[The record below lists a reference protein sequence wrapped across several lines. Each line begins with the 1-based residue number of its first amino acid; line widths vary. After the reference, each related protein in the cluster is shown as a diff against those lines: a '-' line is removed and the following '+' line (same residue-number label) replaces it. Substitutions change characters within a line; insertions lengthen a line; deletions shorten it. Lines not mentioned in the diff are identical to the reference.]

1 MPDYS
6 SDYIPVPSIQKHY
19 APLSDNGISIA
30 KPDMNTFNSVIAR
43 VTQEAPDFVKNGE
56 LLIPYKTRLDETLR
70 YTDPDIGFN
79 PFDGRLEYK
88 YADAH
93 PVATFRNNIVSGGAR
108 FLGAALEAIGTIPI
122 AINAASNKD
131 FSKLYNN
138 DFTNSIHDFLDTLN
152 TELPTYRSEYEDEH
166 PILKY
171 LNPLKLGSFAGAW
184 GGAVNNF
191 GYTAGA
197 IAGALVE
204 DAVITT
210 LTGGAGLFP
219 ALAANATQ
227 IVRGLSRASK
237 VVVESGAEVR
247 HAMQLVKAA
256 DNSLEAV
263 EGTLRGGVSAGRELA
278 LTGQAG
284 KFATGTGMKGQSIN
298 NFAENIAAT
307 GVKKREQ
314 IIKNAYTYFKHF
326 RDPAKYHLA
335 LLTSAAAEGAF
346 EAADVRHNAEK
357 ELRQQFFDTYGHD
370 ASPEQLESFKR
381 QAVEAAN
388 LTMGANIA
396 LLYLTNRL
404 NWGSLFKPTKS
415 ALKEGIIGWGRN
427 ISRSKVTGVF
437 DDKVGD
443 FVYDVSK
450 NVPSSRIGKVLLN
463 GEKLLKIGAE
473 KGLVESFEEGAQFT
487 FSQGSVDYVLN
498 KYNANNRQQV
508 GDYMSSFL
516 KGIDDTF
523 NTNEGLDN
531 LMGGFIGGIFGGAV
545 MNRVMRGGSV
555 KDQLNTQAK
564 LMNRWNLKG
573 SMEDKM
579 QEVANTVKLA
589 QDHKQAV
596 EAKDTFA
603 AKNFKFK
610 MLFNWVASGVRANA
624 YESRM
629 SELDD
634 VRGFT
639 DDKFEKY
646 WDVEYTPENV
656 EYINNYLDG
665 VKSKAAE
672 IKKDVERVDYLTKN
686 PYNRT
691 KSPLDYNA
699 YESYKDL
706 LALNLSQSREYRRR
720 MESVQNS
727 LRNLAPG
734 LDIQKA
740 VYLTSLQGIRQTM
753 DDIQSNIDQL
763 GLQIKE
769 AQGNEE
775 LVNSL
780 YRKHQSLTDILRRLQ
795 PLVLNTKVSEEG
807 ETIESAF
814 NGKEYVEALQDLFDL
829 YNGID
834 LQNNKYIERK
844 QKLLGEPNTI
854 YIDGQKEATDS
865 DKLADALEQLQDLR
879 KLAEANFG
887 VERYYHYLRTGKG
900 ADEFLKNIKNY
911 ATSQMEKIIDQ
922 TTGSIKPPEQVEEEV
937 EEQIRFEQGFS
948 QEAEDEIKDDEN
960 GSKEEKRENIRKA
973 AKKVVKNQKLTSEE
987 EDLAENHPTAFAHE
1001 VKIQQ
1006 KVKKV
1011 IDELLNG
1018 VISEVLD
1025 SATSSNVS
1033 SNNVLTVHDVFGM
1046 FSQDKNDMTNRTNL
1060 YNAIFNSTD
1069 GVFNK
1074 IKAVF
1079 GLVEPENVVYT
1090 KIGKTELYRK
1100 SFEENLTITHNN
1112 IPIGILRPPT
1122 SVYLDAAGERSIFD
1136 LKEDEYEKI
1145 TGNPKNTYSEF
1156 MNSLRAYRDSYNKL
1170 KAEIEE
1176 KQEAGGEV
1184 TYQDIAKYF
1193 SLSINTGSR
1202 KSNTNPANDVIL
1214 RNLEYKP
1221 SGTALISVTLDTIE
1235 VKNGVSQKVSVPTIV
1250 NRSQLSAEQI
1260 AELEKFLETNKDLIA
1275 KNINRYAIVVPV
1287 LGKYVN
1293 KGIIFARNAN
1303 TDNEEK
1309 TRFYNTIKEV
1319 ASGVYNEDENKINE
1333 LINNIASEFFLANT
1347 DRTTKQVFVNLLFDL
1362 DGNTVIH
1369 VFNNEKGVNKYIN
1382 IPKEVVQKTQNYA
1395 ELINAFNNEISKQE
1409 SNDRTFASLKLTIT
1423 QDSLK
1428 RQLPKDENITDLK
1441 QVEDKLQLA
1450 ISNPQVFENFNI
1462 NFTPIIGGANSGSV
1476 GTTPSPTE
1484 PTLPTNLSK
1493 SNPTYNY
1500 GSHHFD
1506 LEFETDID
1514 KAAFISAQKTKSK
1527 RDADFVKFVMQ
1538 HTNLTE
1544 EQVRELGGFIKE
1556 DIKHNA
1562 KLLIEVNN
1570 GESII
1575 SVDKTYDE
1583 FIKNQTSDEVEPE
1596 VVYVEN
1602 KEELTFLLGKYF
1614 GLTQE
1619 QAEASADIFERVAQA
1634 WATRTGRPIQE
1645 FFQTLGFGEKE
1656 LFNAT
1661 YNPDNENIL
1670 YAGNY
1675 TTDKVAREVF
1685 PNIEDYKLIGKGS
1698 DRDVYDIGDNR
1709 VVKVAKTARGL
1720 TQNNAEN
1727 DVVLQENNIIPK
1739 VFEQGLNYIVAEKVE
1754 QADKYEYT
1762 INNIQGKWFVV
1773 GTNAFEQLENPD
1785 NEKFIPARSKQ
1796 DATDIKKRLDDNN
1809 IVAKFIREFEN
1820 VDTTDEKKA
1829 ILNKYGISD
1838 VVLNYPMLIGD
1849 FGNIENWGI
1858 RDGKPI
1864 HLDGG
1869 TFYGETLI
1877 SDYKGKKDLD
1887 DKDFKDIYFRSEKIK
1902 SQLGVDTDLNYQGA
1916 IENVEK
1922 IVKGFELQPVYANKL
1937 FLGFRTK
1944 NNIANRTIVKAIY
1957 KWSKENDLNVIPR
1970 YNLTYGTIELVP
1982 VKSTGVLFQLN
1993 TWHGSPYNISRF
2005 STSRVYTGEGQ
2016 TVFGWGLYFTDLKGV
2031 AEHYAN
2037 NLNWK
2042 NKLYKFN
2049 SLTIEELSKKSS
2061 GFHPMVAHFLT
2072 KVIANNPIN
2081 NAALYSEY
2089 LKLKESKKI
2098 NVSEKV
2104 DNQIKFL
2111 IENAK
2116 IDNNKKRNLYRVT
2129 LHKGKSPEQYT
2140 WLEWDKPIN
2149 DENLNQIAKEIYK
2162 IKGESILLNS
2172 DSGNFET
2179 IFAKNDRGI
2188 TTAYILNKKTG
2199 EKVLANKSDNRY
2211 NEIQVESIKNSLKSG
2226 LFNNGKNNGETLYK
2240 QLKII
2245 LGSDKNA
2252 SLFLLENG
2260 IDGIKYP
2267 AESISRGATSDNARG
2282 FNYVVFDENAIEIEE
2297 HIVFQNAKAAYDK
2310 LKQIIYALTNPN
2322 VSSPIHELAHF
2333 WHGVTEG
2340 KDKNTLLTDEEIKQ
2354 VLEWTKTPEW
2364 TTETSEA
2371 FAKGFETYLAEG
2383 KAPSPELENVFQK
2396 FAKWLAEIYKDI
2408 KQALGIELNDN
2419 MRQIY
2424 ARMLNSQFISDSVSA
2439 TIDEANNIQKTVVSS
2454 KVEKRMLSS
2463 VIEGLS
2469 NGFLKIKTNILN
2481 TASDLLDKISEI
2493 TSSDEENNIRYS
2505 ALNKNINN
2513 LIEQIEQTEDG
2524 NLKKEL
2530 LEQVNNELAKANH
2543 LTVYSKTI
2551 PAGIK
2556 FTNKGYLI
2564 LKNVVNLP
2572 ENVEFRSGRS
2582 KTIGLELPMLKT
2594 FPASTV
2600 FKNHSSIEAPNLIE
2614 IPSNTV
2620 FNNKG
2625 ILGVYN
2631 IGDEERVLKIGD
2643 NVRFENKGF
2652 VAHRITIETG
2662 ENIYFEDGRYNR
2674 NFMRKGITFGK
2685 NASISLFVK
2694 DIPENYIFD
2703 NKAVN
2708 IIPTIN
2714 DDGTID
2720 NTKVKLPKGV
2730 KFTKNVKFV
2739 VFNNLIL
2746 EGDFKIDSIFIKKS
2760 DITNAKFAAKEKLS
2774 VSGTNISN
2782 LKVKDSNNVEIM
2794 YGDIPDNYVF
2804 DNKGEILIH
2813 NANIGTNVTFENKR
2827 MVHIIGSTVGGGV
2840 YFNNRGEVLTDFDMT
2855 ENMRVGNNAAFRNI
2869 AVITN
2874 RGSAPKGISTSM
2886 TNKSVGSVL
2895 SNERF
2900 KNSFSHVYEL
2910 HMNRK
2915 VPGYTLSSEGTYYTI
2930 EINDNSSK
2938 FQDDLYDLFEFHK
2951 MSNKRLLGWIGGKV
2965 DNKNKILYVTEVQ
2978 SDLLQNTYILSKRYQ
2993 EEAFLTKLL
3002 ARLAQGQTANIKITV
3017 NNLIEEAISNNRSLR
3032 EEAIKQGVVTEKEF
3046 PEDFPYVSK
3055 FGNKVISREIAA
3067 LKSSIENTYSG
3078 WYYTFFS
3085 TAIKEAINLN
3095 LDTIRIPT
3103 SKYYSKG
3110 IAGVKNVS
3118 VLYDKLATRYPY
3130 KIIKE
3135 EGGGVE
3141 WYEIK
3146 ISDIYTNMNPFAYN
3160 TADVI
3165 MKAAISAWVKTLKK
3179 ESPGLDSDYNL
3190 ALDYLPRLENLV
3202 EVKGYLSSEDGKRHL
3217 NKIKEWIEEEFSKE
3231 QPKQDISDNSEEGGV
3246 LVDPEGNEINE
3257 GYEETEVDRLVKESL
3272 ENKKYI
3278 HTQLDVDFLLDEL
3291 SEAISEN
3298 QADRIAVIKQLLSE
3312 ISNVTNK
3319 DIKFSYD
3326 SDGKIDGF
3334 TYNGEIYLT
3343 NENVSFDTTFEEA
3356 GHIWIE
3362 WAKKNRVDLYNE
3374 GIKKVIDTEYVKEVL
3389 DTEFYVREALK
3400 FGKAGSEGFN
3410 KYIYEEALSKAIR
3423 EGGARIVSSSKKRSF
3438 KSWLNTLWEE
3448 LRKLFGLHEMSI
3460 EEVSKLSM
3468 NEFAERVAADLFNN
3482 YKEKNKSET
3491 PKETFDKNPYRLTPE
3506 ANIDMRTSWANDEE
3520 TDYFIIDNNGK
3531 KLILKPYSSYT
3542 EAVEALN
3549 GINTLNGFE
3558 INEQSEQ
3565 TGKKLPKDVT
3575 LEDIKQELSKYATV
3589 ETSPISGHLIIN
3601 GNVQLDINQVDGSWH
3616 IISIT
3621 SLEKNKGYATKAMEA
3636 IVQAADNLNIVLQ
3649 LEATPLD
3656 PSGLTK
3662 AQLVDFYKK
3671 FGFTVTTGQY
3681 GMDNEA
3687 DILEYTLNSEREPV
3701 EMARLPIG
3709 LQETEKVEENVSS
3722 EPRALTQQEENFI
3735 NTLKNNSSELKGI
3748 YGNVIKDMLDVE
3760 DYAAIVDLMRSQ
3772 FVDDTSTAKS
3782 ILGDT
3787 SYNAFLELTGVQDGS
3802 SNVDEILSS
3811 SPNVE
3816 DVIEPDIEEQPAQKS
3831 EAKYV
3836 FYKEN
3841 VDGKIETNIGRVV
3854 SQEGVITTIERNG
3867 IQFDRLSD
3875 TLSPATE
3882 QEYKNSNPE
3891 EARET
3896 SKYKKGDKVV
3906 YGQDKG
3912 KYTITGSK
3920 QVKLEDNINH
3930 TFYTTEEGVDILES
3944 GIHGY
3949 ARLEPVQRSLAVKR
3963 EHETRR
3969 RILDRIG
3976 KRLQALFPQIK
3987 YEIGYFDF
3995 NAPARFNHGVVEINV
4010 GYGDRKYT
4018 QAEINAL
4025 ENNDIFNVPWL
4036 KRESIAHEFMHPFIE
4051 AVKISNK
4058 PLYNNLAK
4066 EILDKA
4072 DIMAHVDNLIKS
4084 GTYNESDRIDEAIA
4098 IFLGREITRAFD
4110 KSGIINREYIRNRK
4124 NNLVRRFLKWLNDV
4138 IDYIT
4143 GRNKPYSLD
4152 EFIQKANTGVKYTEK
4167 NIRGVVNKKDK
4178 NGKFV
4183 YPDLDKLYKKHM
4195 DNSSFIRALNKE
4207 LNILGNENFAE
4218 KYGITSKRDLDTLLT
4233 NIDDY
4238 ITGNN
4243 KGNIIFGKRTNLKS
4257 TVEFEETD
4265 DNKLYVYIDPS
4276 GLNEISA
4283 PSFLTA
4289 FSNRIVDNE
4298 LAKEYEKVINDNF
4311 YRKTKDKKDSKV
4323 MGVDALNP
4331 IMKLQDISDF
4341 LISQL
4346 DQDTASI
4353 ESIEYTGYE
4362 LSAIDELE
4370 KYMELSEPEAKKI
4383 RERVMRNW
4391 KGLQDI
4397 ATKRLNNEDLKI
4409 QSNVIRRL
4417 DLDSQNDIEFVL
4429 RYTQQAAQAINLAVR
4444 KYGKL
4449 REELKSPGLTQA
4461 KLNRLN
4467 KELEVIKQ
4475 LVSFYDEFNKL
4486 YSLYD
4491 ESFNDADKIKFLKA
4505 TSSLQYIRDS
4515 MANTAID
4522 LTLEWLMPYI
4532 DKHNAELKKLGYSE
4546 KYMTT
4551 RQMMYNNLKFGTNK
4565 DTNFITFNLGTNV
4578 ESRDPVNAA
4587 FANTIS
4593 DNRSLQTLHIQND
4606 TTELNIAYDNFL
4618 KENNISSVN
4627 YGAQIEFY
4635 KKHYY
4640 RQAEVLVF
4648 KIDEITGEKTEEYIT
4663 KTALHQEFFFDKY
4676 EKDLSEVKKKYS
4688 NPRSGIEAEEFDTK
4702 IIEWQRAN
4710 SFGKSEKYRNPEYH
4724 KLNSDKFFKVI
4735 ENFYN
4740 INNAKYG
4747 ENALNFGIIPQK
4759 YDANIIDKLQDFVK
4773 GVKAGKNVEEQYQ
4786 FVKDKIVSSA
4796 AGMKKDNTSINL
4808 DGTVYR
4814 RIKTELTS
4822 MKQEKNISF
4831 DIKNVI
4837 EGFISEATDYSA
4849 MRDIQYNAET
4859 LRMLIEGNVKFSV
4872 PSRLIGKENFNARIK
4887 DDLTMGK
4894 VKSKFKELKDLKD
4907 AGLSY
4912 DKDLYEKLEEK
4923 IKKGVEKKSLWDDF
4937 LPRLKPSG
4945 TDMLNKMLI
4954 QQMNDFFYGDA
4965 VEDQKIGKISATK
4978 AAHYVSLYTS
4988 LVNMG
4993 LNWKAAISNINIGNL
5008 QLFIEGHGGKYFNK
5022 KELSEAIA
5030 DYIKNIPNY
5039 ARDLQVP
5046 IKSKDTQLAMLLDAI
5061 QGEVFD
5067 ENRNRV
5073 TGSIA
5078 KRMFTVN
5085 NLFLLTNLGE
5095 HQIQITGM
5103 KAMLKG
5109 RKVETKNGEKIT
5121 LYDAYTADKNGRYSL
5136 RTDLKDFTQEDLQK
5150 FIRELHGVNRNLNGN
5165 YSDLHK
5171 TTLARKWYG
5180 TLLLKFRKYLY
5191 PAFRSRFA
5199 SEHIDYER
5207 NIVETGYLRF
5217 FFKDYLFGG
5226 LKRIIREHTIK
5237 GFSKEGFTEQEKY
5250 QFRKAVFELSSY
5262 AALTVLGMA
5271 LGGGFSDDDK
5281 KKEISDFQK
5290 YLLYFT
5296 LRLRSDVGMYHVD
5309 MPSEFIR
5316 QIKNPTASLT
5326 AIVNGMGFIGQL
5338 WSPTEV
5344 YEKDSGTHEAGDSKL
5359 WAKAQKLIPVYN
5371 KFLVNIDDQLGY
5383 FNLINRDIEGVS
5395 PKRST
5400 P

>member
-204 DAVITT
+204 DAVITA

-487 FSQGSVDYVLN
+487 FSQGSVDYILN
-498 KYNANNRQQV
+498 KYNADNRQQV

-516 KGIDDTF
+516 KGINDTF

-545 MNRVMRGGSV
+545 MNRVIGRGSV

-646 WDVEYTPENV
+646 WNVEYTPENI

-1221 SGTALISVTLDTIE
+1221 LGTALISVTLDTIE

-1260 AELEKFLETNKDLIA
+1260 TELEKFLETNKDLIS

-1303 TDNEEK
+1303 TNNEEK
-1309 TRFYNTIKEV
+1309 TRFYNIIKEV

-1484 PTLPTNLSK
+1484 PTLPTDLSK

-1544 EQVRELGGFIKE
+1544 EQVRELGRFIKE

-1583 FIKNQTSDEVEPE
+1583 FIKNQTKDEVEPE

-1634 WATRTGRPIQE
+1634 WATRTGRPMEE
-1645 FFQTLGFGEKE
+1645 FFQTLGFGDQE
-1656 LFNAT
+1656 LFNQNYKIGDPNTLFSKEQLTQIDKEVGELKEQGVKYPENRNLLEDIWYKTQTPTFKKWFGDSKAVDEYGDPIVYFHGT
-1661 YNPDNENIL
+1661 TENWEVFDKESAKLKSRGFRDQIYLTQEYDFANDYTKQNGNIL
-1670 YAGNY
+1670 SLFVKTSKPFDYENQEHLEDLKYNGPIGAY
-1675 TTDKVAREVF
+1675 TDLETRL
-1685 PNIEDYKLIGKGS
+1685 N
-1698 DRDVYDIGDNR
+1698 DI
-1709 VVKVAKTARGL
+1709 K
-1720 TQNNAEN
+1720 
-1727 DVVLQENNIIPK
+1727 ENNNWDILEDSRVQEFIK
-1739 VFEQGLNYIVAEKVE
+1739 NQGYDGFYIKEQGIKNLAV
-1754 QADKYEYT
+1754 YEPNQ
-1762 INNIQGKWFVV
+1762 I
-1773 GTNAFEQLENPD
+1773 
-1785 NEKFIPARSKQ
+1785 
-1796 DATDIKKRLDDNN
+1796 KRLNSKGFDTNNDN
-1809 IVAKFIREFEN
+1809 I
-1820 VDTTDEKKA
+1820 
-1829 ILNKYGISD
+1829 
-1838 VVLNYPMLIGD
+1838 
-1849 FGNIENWGI
+1849 
-1858 RDGKPI
+1858 
-1864 HLDGG
+1864 
-1869 TFYGETLI
+1869 
-1877 SDYKGKKDLD
+1877 
-1887 DKDFKDIYFRSEKIK
+1887 
-1902 SQLGVDTDLNYQGA
+1902 NYQ
-1916 IENVEK
+1916 INDIQK
-1922 IVKGFELQPVYANKL
+1922 IIKGFELQPVYSGSL
-1937 FLGFRTK
+1937 FVGFRTK
-1944 NNIANRTIVKAIY
+1944 NDIANRTIVKAIY

-1993 TWHGSPYNISRF
+1993 TWYGSPYNISRF

-2037 NLNWK
+2037 KLNWK
-2042 NKLYKFN
+2042 NKFYKFN

-2140 WLEWDKPIN
+2140 WLEWDKPIS
-2149 DENLNQIAKEIYK
+2149 KS
-2162 IKGESILLNS
+2162 IKDKLKNKLRYSEHLSYYLS
-2172 DSGNFET
+2172 EDA
-2179 IFAKNDRGI
+2179 AKNGEFIYR
-2188 TTAYILNKKTG
+2188 YLSNKLDG
-2199 EKVLANKSDNRY
+2199 D
-2211 NEIQVESIKNSLKSG
+2211 
-2226 LFNNGKNNGETLYK
+2226 K
-2240 QLKII
+2240 Q
-2245 LGSDKNA
+2245 A

-2260 IDGIKYP
+2260 IDGVKYP
-2267 AESISRGATSDNARG
+2267 AESISRGTTSDNARG

-2333 WHGVTEG
+2333 WHGITEG

-2354 VLEWTKTPEW
+2354 VLEWAKTSEW

-2439 TIDEANNIQKTVVSS
+2439 TIDEANNIQK
-2454 KVEKRMLSS
+2454 
-2463 VIEGLS
+2463 
-2469 NGFLKIKTNILN
+2469 
-2481 TASDLLDKISEI
+2481 
-2493 TSSDEENNIRYS
+2493 EE
-2505 ALNKNINN
+2505 
-2513 LIEQIEQTEDG
+2513 
-2524 NLKKEL
+2524 
-2530 LEQVNNELAKANH
+2530 
-2543 LTVYSKTI
+2543 
-2551 PAGIK
+2551 
-2556 FTNKGYLI
+2556 
-2564 LKNVVNLP
+2564 
-2572 ENVEFRSGRS
+2572 
-2582 KTIGLELPMLKT
+2582 
-2594 FPASTV
+2594 
-2600 FKNHSSIEAPNLIE
+2600 
-2614 IPSNTV
+2614 
-2620 FNNKG
+2620 
-2625 ILGVYN
+2625 
-2631 IGDEERVLKIGD
+2631 
-2643 NVRFENKGF
+2643 
-2652 VAHRITIETG
+2652 
-2662 ENIYFEDGRYNR
+2662 
-2674 NFMRKGITFGK
+2674 
-2685 NASISLFVK
+2685 
-2694 DIPENYIFD
+2694 
-2703 NKAVN
+2703 
-2708 IIPTIN
+2708 
-2714 DDGTID
+2714 
-2720 NTKVKLPKGV
+2720 
-2730 KFTKNVKFV
+2730 
-2739 VFNNLIL
+2739 
-2746 EGDFKIDSIFIKKS
+2746 
-2760 DITNAKFAAKEKLS
+2760 
-2774 VSGTNISN
+2774 
-2782 LKVKDSNNVEIM
+2782 
-2794 YGDIPDNYVF
+2794 
-2804 DNKGEILIH
+2804 
-2813 NANIGTNVTFENKR
+2813 
-2827 MVHIIGSTVGGGV
+2827 
-2840 YFNNRGEVLTDFDMT
+2840 
-2855 ENMRVGNNAAFRNI
+2855 
-2869 AVITN
+2869 
-2874 RGSAPKGISTSM
+2874 
-2886 TNKSVGSVL
+2886 
-2895 SNERF
+2895 
-2900 KNSFSHVYEL
+2900 
-2910 HMNRK
+2910 
-2915 VPGYTLSSEGTYYTI
+2915 
-2930 EINDNSSK
+2930 
-2938 FQDDLYDLFEFHK
+2938 
-2951 MSNKRLLGWIGGKV
+2951 
-2965 DNKNKILYVTEVQ
+2965 
-2978 SDLLQNTYILSKRYQ
+2978 
-2993 EEAFLTKLL
+2993 
-3002 ARLAQGQTANIKITV
+3002 
-3017 NNLIEEAISNNRSLR
+3017 
-3032 EEAIKQGVVTEKEF
+3032 
-3046 PEDFPYVSK
+3046 
-3055 FGNKVISREIAA
+3055 
-3067 LKSSIENTYSG
+3067 
-3078 WYYTFFS
+3078 
-3085 TAIKEAINLN
+3085 
-3095 LDTIRIPT
+3095 
-3103 SKYYSKG
+3103 
-3110 IAGVKNVS
+3110 
-3118 VLYDKLATRYPY
+3118 
-3130 KIIKE
+3130 
-3135 EGGGVE
+3135 
-3141 WYEIK
+3141 
-3146 ISDIYTNMNPFAYN
+3146 
-3160 TADVI
+3160 
-3165 MKAAISAWVKTLKK
+3165 
-3179 ESPGLDSDYNL
+3179 
-3190 ALDYLPRLENLV
+3190 
-3202 EVKGYLSSEDGKRHL
+3202 
-3217 NKIKEWIEEEFSKE
+3217 
-3231 QPKQDISDNSEEGGV
+3231 
-3246 LVDPEGNEINE
+3246 
-3257 GYEETEVDRLVKESL
+3257 
-3272 ENKKYI
+3272 
-3278 HTQLDVDFLLDEL
+3278 
-3291 SEAISEN
+3291 
-3298 QADRIAVIKQLLSE
+3298 
-3312 ISNVTNK
+3312 
-3319 DIKFSYD
+3319 
-3326 SDGKIDGF
+3326 
-3334 TYNGEIYLT
+3334 
-3343 NENVSFDTTFEEA
+3343 
-3356 GHIWIE
+3356 
-3362 WAKKNRVDLYNE
+3362 
-3374 GIKKVIDTEYVKEVL
+3374 
-3389 DTEFYVREALK
+3389 
-3400 FGKAGSEGFN
+3400 
-3410 KYIYEEALSKAIR
+3410 
-3423 EGGARIVSSSKKRSF
+3423 
-3438 KSWLNTLWEE
+3438 
-3448 LRKLFGLHEMSI
+3448 
-3460 EEVSKLSM
+3460 
-3468 NEFAERVAADLFNN
+3468 
-3482 YKEKNKSET
+3482 NKSET
-3491 PKETFDKNPYRLTPE
+3491 PKETFDKNPYKLTPE
-3506 ANIDMRTSWANDEE
+3506 NNIDMRTSWVNDEE

-3549 GINTLNGFE
+3549 GINTLNGLE
-3558 INEQSEQ
+3558 INEQPDVSKEEGSGVGVDAEAKNKALEDLVNLIPTVDLRRPNGSIGTQGFTEENMISVARFIANEMGFDIPTFDKNLGTSEIRQVIEYLKNNKETQQKIKEYVIKDPVVTSLLPDGTYEIEDGNHRANLLNLIGVDVIPTIELNGRDKQTSINEHNDKVRAVEQSLPTQEVKDNIKPTISKEQPEQ
-3565 TGKKLPKDVT
+3565 TGEKLPKDIT

-3589 ETSPISGHLIIN
+3589 KTSPISGHLIVN
-3601 GNVQLDINQVDGSWH
+3601 DNVQLDINQVDGSWH

-3621 SLEKNKGYATKAMEA
+3621 SLEKNKGYATKAMGA

-3709 LQETEKVEENVSS
+3709 LQETEKVEENVFS

-3735 NTLKNNSSELKGI
+3735 NTLKSNSSELKGI
-3748 YGNVIKDMLDVE
+3748 YSNVIKDMLDAE
-3760 DYAAIVDLMRSQ
+3760 DYVGVVDLMRSQ

-3802 SNVDEILSS
+3802 SNVDEILGS
-3811 SPNVE
+3811 SPNIE
-3816 DVIEPDIEEQPAQKS
+3816 DVVEPDIEEQPAQKS

-3841 VDGKIETNIGRVV
+3841 VDGKIETNVGRVV

-3891 EARET
+3891 EATET

-3920 QVKLEDNINH
+3920 QIKLEDNINH

-4025 ENNDIFNVPWL
+4025 EDNDIFNVPWL
-4036 KRESIAHEFMHPFIE
+4036 KRESVAHEFMHPFIE

-4066 EILDKA
+4066 EILNKA
-4072 DIMAHVDNLIKS
+4072 DIMAHVDSLIKS

-4618 KENNISSVN
+4618 KENNISNVN

-4676 EKDLSEVKKKYS
+4676 EKDLNEVKKKYS

-5262 AALTVLGMA
+5262 AALSVLGMA

-5383 FNLINRDIEGVS
+5383 FNLINRNIEGVS

>member
-93 PVATFRNNIVSGGAR
+93 PVATFRNNIVSGSAR

-204 DAVITT
+204 DAVITA

-219 ALAANATQ
+219 ALAANAAQ

-487 FSQGSVDYVLN
+487 FSQGSVDYILN
-498 KYNANNRQQV
+498 KYNADNRQQV

-545 MNRVMRGGSV
+545 MNRVIGGGSV

-589 QDHKQAV
+589 QGHKQAV

-610 MLFNWVASGVRANA
+610 MLFNWVASGVRANG

-646 WDVEYTPENV
+646 WGVEYTPENV

-753 DDIQSNIDQL
+753 DDVQTNIDQL

-780 YRKHQSLTDILRRLQ
+780 YKKHQSLTDILRRLQ

-973 AKKVVKNQKLTSEE
+973 AKKVAKNQKLTSEE

-1018 VISEVLD
+1018 AIGETID
-1025 SATSSNVS
+1025 AITA
-1033 SNNVLTVHDVFGM
+1033 NNVVSDKILTVHDIFGM

-1060 YNAIFNSTD
+1060 YNAIFKSVD

-1074 IKAVF
+1074 IKATF
-1079 GLVEPENVVYT
+1079 GLVEPENTTYT

-1100 SFEENLTITHNN
+1100 SFEENLTITHDNS
-1112 IPIGILRPPT
+1112 PIGILRPPT
-1122 SVYLDAAGERSIFD
+1122 SVYLDPAGTRNIFD
-1136 LKEDEYEKI
+1136 LTEQEYEKV
-1145 TGNPKNTYSEF
+1145 TGNHKETYSEF

-1176 KQEAGGEV
+1176 KQANGQDV
-1184 TYQDIAKYF
+1184 TYKDVAKYF
-1193 SLSINTGSR
+1193 NLSINTGSR
-1202 KSNTNPANDVIL
+1202 KQNTNPAHDVIL
-1214 RNLEYKP
+1214 KNLEYKP
-1221 SGTALISVTLDTIE
+1221 SGTAIISSTFDTIE
-1235 VKNGVSQKVSVPTIV
+1235 VRNGVAQKTAAPIIV
-1250 NRSQLSAEQI
+1250 NREQLTPEQI
-1260 AELEKFLETNKDLIA
+1260 QKLEKFLEDNKDAIN
-1275 KNINRYAIVVPV
+1275 KNINRYAVIVPV
-1287 LGKYVN
+1287 LGEYVN
-1293 KGIIFARNAN
+1293 KGVIFARNAN
-1303 TDNEEK
+1303 TNNEEK
-1309 TRFYNTIKEV
+1309 TRFYNIIKEV
-1319 ASGVYNEDENKINE
+1319 ASGVYNEDEDKINE
-1333 LINNIASEFFLANT
+1333 LINNIAEEFFLANT

-1362 DGNTVIH
+1362 DGNTSLHI
-1369 VFNNEKGVNKYIN
+1369 FNNEKGVSKYLT
-1382 IPKEVVQKTQNYA
+1382 IPKEAIQQTENYRD
-1395 ELINAFNNEISKQE
+1395 LINIFNNEISKQS
-1409 SNDRTFASLKLTIT
+1409 SNDRTFASLKLSIT
-1423 QDSLK
+1423 EDSLK

-1450 ISNPQVFENFNI
+1450 TSNPQVFENFNI
-1462 NFTPIIGGANSGSV
+1462 NFTPKNSGEEAVQPIQETSV
-1476 GTTPSPTE
+1476 NDIIE
-1484 PTLPTNLSK
+1484 PEPVYVK
-1493 SNPTYNY
+1493 
-1500 GSHHFD
+1500 
-1506 LEFETDID
+1506 D
-1514 KAAFISAQKTKSK
+1514 KAA
-1527 RDADFVKFVMQ
+1527 
-1538 HTNLTE
+1538 L
-1544 EQVRELGGFIKE
+1544 
-1556 DIKHNA
+1556 
-1562 KLLIEVNN
+1562 
-1570 GESII
+1570 
-1575 SVDKTYDE
+1575 
-1583 FIKNQTSDEVEPE
+1583 VE
-1596 VVYVEN
+1596 
-1602 KEELTFLLGKYF
+1602 LLGKYF
-1614 GLTQE
+1614 GLDKE
-1619 QAEASADIFERVAQA
+1619 KAETVSDIFERVSQS
-1634 WATRTGRPIQE
+1634 WATRTGRPVEE
-1645 FFQTLGFGEKE
+1645 FFQTLGFGEQE
-1656 LFNAT
+1656 LFNQNYKIGDPNTLFSKEQLTQIDKEVGELKEQGVKYPENRNLLEDIWYKTQTPTFKKWFGDSKAVDEYGDPIVYFHGT
-1661 YNPDNENIL
+1661 TENWEVFDKESAKLKSRGFRDQIYLTQEYDFANDYTKQNGNIL
-1670 YAGNY
+1670 SLFVKTSKPFDYENQEHLEDLKYNGPIGAY
-1675 TTDKVAREVF
+1675 TDLETRL
-1685 PNIEDYKLIGKGS
+1685 N
-1698 DRDVYDIGDNR
+1698 DI
-1709 VVKVAKTARGL
+1709 K
-1720 TQNNAEN
+1720 
-1727 DVVLQENNIIPK
+1727 ENNNWDILEDSRVQEFIK
-1739 VFEQGLNYIVAEKVE
+1739 NQGYDGFYIKEQGIKNLAV
-1754 QADKYEYT
+1754 YEPNQ
-1762 INNIQGKWFVV
+1762 I
-1773 GTNAFEQLENPD
+1773 
-1785 NEKFIPARSKQ
+1785 
-1796 DATDIKKRLDDNN
+1796 KRLNSKGFDTNNDN
-1809 IVAKFIREFEN
+1809 I
-1820 VDTTDEKKA
+1820 
-1829 ILNKYGISD
+1829 
-1838 VVLNYPMLIGD
+1838 
-1849 FGNIENWGI
+1849 
-1858 RDGKPI
+1858 
-1864 HLDGG
+1864 
-1869 TFYGETLI
+1869 
-1877 SDYKGKKDLD
+1877 
-1887 DKDFKDIYFRSEKIK
+1887 
-1902 SQLGVDTDLNYQGA
+1902 NYQ
-1916 IENVEK
+1916 INDIQK
-1922 IVKGFELQPVYANKL
+1922 IIKGFELQPVYSGSL
-1937 FLGFRTK
+1937 FVGFRTK
-1944 NNIANRTIVKAIY
+1944 NDIANRTIVKAIY

-1982 VKSTGVLFQLN
+1982 VKSTGVLFQLDA
-1993 TWHGSPYNISRF
+1993 WHGSPYNISRF

-2042 NKLYKFN
+2042 NKFYKFN

-2333 WHGVTEG
+2333 WHGITEG

-2354 VLEWTKTPEW
+2354 VLEWAKTSEW

-3636 IVQAADNLNIVLQ
+3636 IVQAADNLNIMLQ

-5383 FNLINRDIEGVS
+5383 FNLINRNIEGVS

>member
-204 DAVITT
+204 DAVITA

-357 ELRQQFFDTYGHD
+357 ELRQQFFDIYGHD
-370 ASPEQLESFKR
+370 ASPGQLESFKR

-487 FSQGSVDYVLN
+487 FSQGSVDYILN
-498 KYNANNRQQV
+498 KYNADNRQQV

-545 MNRVMRGGSV
+545 MNRVIGGGSV

-1221 SGTALISVTLDTIE
+1221 LGTALISVTLDTIE

-1484 PTLPTNLSK
+1484 PTLPTDLSK

-1544 EQVRELGGFIKE
+1544 EQVRELGRFIKE

-1562 KLLIEVNN
+1562 KLLIEVND

-1583 FIKNQTSDEVEPE
+1583 FIKNQTKDEVEPE

-1619 QAEASADIFERVAQA
+1619 QAEASADIFERVAQT
-1634 WATRTGRPIQE
+1634 WATRTGRPMEE
-1645 FFQTLGFGEKE
+1645 FFQTLGFGDQE
-1656 LFNAT
+1656 LFNQNYKIGDPNTLFSKEQLTQIDKEVGELKEQGVKYPENRNLLEDIWYKTQTPTFKKWFGDSKAVDEYGDPIVYFHGT
-1661 YNPDNENIL
+1661 TENWEVFDKESAKLKSRGFRDQIYLTQEYDFANDYTKQNGNIL
-1670 YAGNY
+1670 SLFVKTSKPFDYENQEHLEDLKYNGPIGAY
-1675 TTDKVAREVF
+1675 TDLETRL
-1685 PNIEDYKLIGKGS
+1685 N
-1698 DRDVYDIGDNR
+1698 DI
-1709 VVKVAKTARGL
+1709 K
-1720 TQNNAEN
+1720 
-1727 DVVLQENNIIPK
+1727 ENNNWDILEDSRVQEFIK
-1739 VFEQGLNYIVAEKVE
+1739 NQGYDGFYIKEQGIKNLAV
-1754 QADKYEYT
+1754 YEPNQ
-1762 INNIQGKWFVV
+1762 I
-1773 GTNAFEQLENPD
+1773 
-1785 NEKFIPARSKQ
+1785 
-1796 DATDIKKRLDDNN
+1796 KRLNSKGFDTNNDN
-1809 IVAKFIREFEN
+1809 I
-1820 VDTTDEKKA
+1820 
-1829 ILNKYGISD
+1829 
-1838 VVLNYPMLIGD
+1838 
-1849 FGNIENWGI
+1849 
-1858 RDGKPI
+1858 
-1864 HLDGG
+1864 
-1869 TFYGETLI
+1869 
-1877 SDYKGKKDLD
+1877 
-1887 DKDFKDIYFRSEKIK
+1887 
-1902 SQLGVDTDLNYQGA
+1902 NYQ
-1916 IENVEK
+1916 INDIQK
-1922 IVKGFELQPVYANKL
+1922 IIKGFELQPVYSGSL
-1937 FLGFRTK
+1937 FVGFRTK
-1944 NNIANRTIVKAIY
+1944 NDIANRTIVKAIY

-1970 YNLTYGTIELVP
+1970 YNLTYGTIELVA
-1982 VKSTGVLFQLN
+1982 VKSTGVLFQLDA
-1993 TWHGSPYNISRF
+1993 WYGS
-2005 STSRVYTGEGQ
+2005 
-2016 TVFGWGLYFTDLKGV
+2016 
-2031 AEHYAN
+2031 
-2037 NLNWK
+2037 
-2042 NKLYKFN
+2042 
-2049 SLTIEELSKKSS
+2049 
-2061 GFHPMVAHFLT
+2061 
-2072 KVIANNPIN
+2072 
-2081 NAALYSEY
+2081 
-2089 LKLKESKKI
+2089 
-2098 NVSEKV
+2098 
-2104 DNQIKFL
+2104 
-2111 IENAK
+2111 
-2116 IDNNKKRNLYRVT
+2116 
-2129 LHKGKSPEQYT
+2129 
-2140 WLEWDKPIN
+2140 
-2149 DENLNQIAKEIYK
+2149 
-2162 IKGESILLNS
+2162 S
-2172 DSGNFET
+2172 D
-2179 IFAKNDRGI
+2179 
-2188 TTAYILNKKTG
+2188 
-2199 EKVLANKSDNRY
+2199 
-2211 NEIQVESIKNSLKSG
+2211 
-2226 LFNNGKNNGETLYK
+2226 
-2240 QLKII
+2240 
-2245 LGSDKNA
+2245 
-2252 SLFLLENG
+2252 
-2260 IDGIKYP
+2260 
-2267 AESISRGATSDNARG
+2267 
-2282 FNYVVFDENAIEIEE
+2282 
-2297 HIVFQNAKAAYDK
+2297 AKAAYDK

-2333 WHGVTEG
+2333 WHGITEG

-2354 VLEWTKTPEW
+2354 VLEWAKTSEW

-2439 TIDEANNIQKTVVSS
+2439 TIDEANNIQK
-2454 KVEKRMLSS
+2454 
-2463 VIEGLS
+2463 
-2469 NGFLKIKTNILN
+2469 
-2481 TASDLLDKISEI
+2481 
-2493 TSSDEENNIRYS
+2493 EE
-2505 ALNKNINN
+2505 
-2513 LIEQIEQTEDG
+2513 
-2524 NLKKEL
+2524 
-2530 LEQVNNELAKANH
+2530 
-2543 LTVYSKTI
+2543 
-2551 PAGIK
+2551 
-2556 FTNKGYLI
+2556 
-2564 LKNVVNLP
+2564 
-2572 ENVEFRSGRS
+2572 
-2582 KTIGLELPMLKT
+2582 
-2594 FPASTV
+2594 
-2600 FKNHSSIEAPNLIE
+2600 
-2614 IPSNTV
+2614 
-2620 FNNKG
+2620 
-2625 ILGVYN
+2625 
-2631 IGDEERVLKIGD
+2631 
-2643 NVRFENKGF
+2643 
-2652 VAHRITIETG
+2652 
-2662 ENIYFEDGRYNR
+2662 
-2674 NFMRKGITFGK
+2674 
-2685 NASISLFVK
+2685 
-2694 DIPENYIFD
+2694 
-2703 NKAVN
+2703 
-2708 IIPTIN
+2708 
-2714 DDGTID
+2714 
-2720 NTKVKLPKGV
+2720 
-2730 KFTKNVKFV
+2730 
-2739 VFNNLIL
+2739 
-2746 EGDFKIDSIFIKKS
+2746 
-2760 DITNAKFAAKEKLS
+2760 
-2774 VSGTNISN
+2774 
-2782 LKVKDSNNVEIM
+2782 
-2794 YGDIPDNYVF
+2794 
-2804 DNKGEILIH
+2804 
-2813 NANIGTNVTFENKR
+2813 
-2827 MVHIIGSTVGGGV
+2827 
-2840 YFNNRGEVLTDFDMT
+2840 
-2855 ENMRVGNNAAFRNI
+2855 
-2869 AVITN
+2869 
-2874 RGSAPKGISTSM
+2874 
-2886 TNKSVGSVL
+2886 
-2895 SNERF
+2895 
-2900 KNSFSHVYEL
+2900 
-2910 HMNRK
+2910 
-2915 VPGYTLSSEGTYYTI
+2915 
-2930 EINDNSSK
+2930 
-2938 FQDDLYDLFEFHK
+2938 
-2951 MSNKRLLGWIGGKV
+2951 
-2965 DNKNKILYVTEVQ
+2965 
-2978 SDLLQNTYILSKRYQ
+2978 
-2993 EEAFLTKLL
+2993 
-3002 ARLAQGQTANIKITV
+3002 
-3017 NNLIEEAISNNRSLR
+3017 
-3032 EEAIKQGVVTEKEF
+3032 
-3046 PEDFPYVSK
+3046 
-3055 FGNKVISREIAA
+3055 
-3067 LKSSIENTYSG
+3067 
-3078 WYYTFFS
+3078 
-3085 TAIKEAINLN
+3085 
-3095 LDTIRIPT
+3095 
-3103 SKYYSKG
+3103 
-3110 IAGVKNVS
+3110 
-3118 VLYDKLATRYPY
+3118 
-3130 KIIKE
+3130 
-3135 EGGGVE
+3135 
-3141 WYEIK
+3141 
-3146 ISDIYTNMNPFAYN
+3146 
-3160 TADVI
+3160 
-3165 MKAAISAWVKTLKK
+3165 
-3179 ESPGLDSDYNL
+3179 
-3190 ALDYLPRLENLV
+3190 
-3202 EVKGYLSSEDGKRHL
+3202 
-3217 NKIKEWIEEEFSKE
+3217 
-3231 QPKQDISDNSEEGGV
+3231 
-3246 LVDPEGNEINE
+3246 
-3257 GYEETEVDRLVKESL
+3257 
-3272 ENKKYI
+3272 
-3278 HTQLDVDFLLDEL
+3278 
-3291 SEAISEN
+3291 
-3298 QADRIAVIKQLLSE
+3298 
-3312 ISNVTNK
+3312 
-3319 DIKFSYD
+3319 
-3326 SDGKIDGF
+3326 
-3334 TYNGEIYLT
+3334 
-3343 NENVSFDTTFEEA
+3343 
-3356 GHIWIE
+3356 
-3362 WAKKNRVDLYNE
+3362 
-3374 GIKKVIDTEYVKEVL
+3374 
-3389 DTEFYVREALK
+3389 
-3400 FGKAGSEGFN
+3400 
-3410 KYIYEEALSKAIR
+3410 
-3423 EGGARIVSSSKKRSF
+3423 
-3438 KSWLNTLWEE
+3438 
-3448 LRKLFGLHEMSI
+3448 
-3460 EEVSKLSM
+3460 
-3468 NEFAERVAADLFNN
+3468 
-3482 YKEKNKSET
+3482 NKSET
-3491 PKETFDKNPYRLTPE
+3491 PKETFDKNPYRLTQE
-3506 ANIDMRTSWANDEE
+3506 ANIDMRTSWVNNEE

-3549 GINTLNGFE
+3549 GINTLNGFG
-3558 INEQSEQ
+3558 INEQPEQ
-3565 TGKKLPKDVT
+3565 TGEKLPKDIT

-3589 ETSPISGHLIIN
+3589 KTSPISGHLIVN
-3601 GNVQLDINQVDGSWH
+3601 DNVQLDINQVDGSWH

-3621 SLEKNKGYATKAMEA
+3621 SLEKNKGYATKAMGA

-3671 FGFTVTTGQY
+3671 FGFTVTTDQY

-3701 EMARLPIG
+3701 EMARLPKD
-3709 LQETEKVEENVSS
+3709 LQEQEFPKDAILSQNQFDIIKSNVDSIIDNNYTPVNVYQNTLINPAPSMNVPDGDEQKDIDAVLNGSKPLFVSDRTIDKFNPNLNEEGLIKKEFIWRDGRTSVIFGKPEYVEAFIHNQEEKNNDIYHAVNGLLLGYDIDSVVANMYVGNRNITLDDVNNTLSIAEDIVNSVLYNTEDSVAS
-3722 EPRALTQQEENFI
+3722 ETSVLSQQEIDFI
-3735 NTLKNNSSELKGI
+3735 NILKDNSSELKGI
-3748 YGNVIKDMLDVE
+3748 YGNVIKDMLDAE
-3760 DYAAIVDLMRSQ
+3760 DYVGVVDLMRSQ

-3802 SNVDEILSS
+3802 SNVDEILGS
-3811 SPNVE
+3811 SPNIE
-3816 DVIEPDIEEQPAQKS
+3816 DVVEPDIEEQPAQKS

-3841 VDGKIETNIGRVV
+3841 VDGKIETNVGRVV

-3891 EARET
+3891 EATET

-3920 QVKLEDNINH
+3920 QIKLEDNINH

-4025 ENNDIFNVPWL
+4025 EDNDIFNVPWL
-4036 KRESIAHEFMHPFIE
+4036 KRESVAHEFMHPFIE

-4066 EILDKA
+4066 EILNKA
-4072 DIMAHVDNLIKS
+4072 DIMAHVDSLIKS

-5250 QFRKAVFELSSY
+5250 QFRKAIFELSSY

-5383 FNLINRDIEGVS
+5383 FNLINRNIEGVS

>member
-204 DAVITT
+204 DAVITA

-219 ALAANATQ
+219 ALAANAAQ

-487 FSQGSVDYVLN
+487 FSQGSVDYILN
-498 KYNANNRQQV
+498 KYNADNRQQV

-545 MNRVMRGGSV
+545 MNRVIGGGSV

-589 QDHKQAV
+589 QGHKQAV

-610 MLFNWVASGVRANA
+610 MLFNWVASGVRANG

-646 WDVEYTPENV
+646 WGVEYTPENV

-753 DDIQSNIDQL
+753 DDVQTNIDQL

-780 YRKHQSLTDILRRLQ
+780 YKKHQSLTDILRRLQ

-829 YNGID
+829 YNGVD

-973 AKKVVKNQKLTSEE
+973 AKKVAKNQKLTSEE

-1025 SATSSNVS
+1025 STTSNSIS
-1033 SNNVLTVHDVFGM
+1033 SDNVLTVHDVFGM

-1060 YNAIFNSTD
+1060 YNAIFKSVD

-1079 GLVEPENVVYT
+1079 GLVEPENIVYT

-1112 IPIGILRPPT
+1112 TPIGILRPPT
-1122 SVYLDAAGERSIFD
+1122 SVYLDAAGGRSIFD

-1156 MNSLRAYRDSYNKL
+1156 INSLRAYRDSYNKL

-1303 TDNEEK
+1303 TNNEEK
-1309 TRFYNTIKEV
+1309 TRFYNIIKEV
-1319 ASGVYNEDENKINE
+1319 ASGVYNEDEDKINE
-1333 LINNIASEFFLANT
+1333 LINNIAEEFFLANT

-1362 DGNTVIH
+1362 DGNTSLHI
-1369 VFNNEKGVNKYIN
+1369 FNNEKGVSKYLT
-1382 IPKEVVQKTQNYA
+1382 IPKEAIQQTENYRD
-1395 ELINAFNNEISKQE
+1395 LINIFNNEISKQS
-1409 SNDRTFASLKLTIT
+1409 SNDRTFASLKLSIT
-1423 QDSLK
+1423 EDSLK

-1450 ISNPQVFENFNI
+1450 TSNPQVFENFNI
-1462 NFTPIIGGANSGSV
+1462 NFTPKNSGEEAVQPIQETSV
-1476 GTTPSPTE
+1476 NDIIE
-1484 PTLPTNLSK
+1484 PEPVYVK
-1493 SNPTYNY
+1493 
-1500 GSHHFD
+1500 
-1506 LEFETDID
+1506 D
-1514 KAAFISAQKTKSK
+1514 KAA
-1527 RDADFVKFVMQ
+1527 
-1538 HTNLTE
+1538 L
-1544 EQVRELGGFIKE
+1544 
-1556 DIKHNA
+1556 
-1562 KLLIEVNN
+1562 
-1570 GESII
+1570 
-1575 SVDKTYDE
+1575 
-1583 FIKNQTSDEVEPE
+1583 VE
-1596 VVYVEN
+1596 
-1602 KEELTFLLGKYF
+1602 LLGKYF
-1614 GLTQE
+1614 GLDKE
-1619 QAEASADIFERVAQA
+1619 KAETASDIFERVSQS
-1634 WATRTGRPIQE
+1634 WATRTGRPVEE
-1645 FFQTLGFGEKE
+1645 FFQTLGFGEQE
-1656 LFNAT
+1656 LFNQNYKIGDPNTLFSKEQLTQIDKEVGELKEQGVKYPENRNLLEDIWYKTQTPTFKKWFGDSKAVDEYGDPIVYFHGT
-1661 YNPDNENIL
+1661 TENWEVFDKESAKLKSRGFRDQIYLTQEYDFANDYTKQNGNIL
-1670 YAGNY
+1670 SLFVKTSKPFDYENQEHLEDLKYNGPIGAY
-1675 TTDKVAREVF
+1675 TDLETRL
-1685 PNIEDYKLIGKGS
+1685 N
-1698 DRDVYDIGDNR
+1698 DI
-1709 VVKVAKTARGL
+1709 K
-1720 TQNNAEN
+1720 
-1727 DVVLQENNIIPK
+1727 ENNNWDILEDSRVQEFIK
-1739 VFEQGLNYIVAEKVE
+1739 NQGYDGFYIKEQGIKNLAV
-1754 QADKYEYT
+1754 YEPNQ
-1762 INNIQGKWFVV
+1762 I
-1773 GTNAFEQLENPD
+1773 
-1785 NEKFIPARSKQ
+1785 
-1796 DATDIKKRLDDNN
+1796 KRLNSKGFDTNNDN
-1809 IVAKFIREFEN
+1809 I
-1820 VDTTDEKKA
+1820 
-1829 ILNKYGISD
+1829 
-1838 VVLNYPMLIGD
+1838 
-1849 FGNIENWGI
+1849 
-1858 RDGKPI
+1858 
-1864 HLDGG
+1864 
-1869 TFYGETLI
+1869 
-1877 SDYKGKKDLD
+1877 
-1887 DKDFKDIYFRSEKIK
+1887 
-1902 SQLGVDTDLNYQGA
+1902 NYQ
-1916 IENVEK
+1916 INDIQK
-1922 IVKGFELQPVYANKL
+1922 IIKGFELQPVYSGSL
-1937 FLGFRTK
+1937 FVGFRTK
-1944 NNIANRTIVKAIY
+1944 NDIANRTIVKAIY

-1970 YNLTYGTIELVP
+1970 YNLTYGTIELVA
-1982 VKSTGVLFQLN
+1982 VKSTGVLFQLDA
-1993 TWHGSPYNISRF
+1993 WHGSPYNISRF

-2042 NKLYKFN
+2042 NKFYKFN

-2333 WHGVTEG
+2333 WHGITEG

-2354 VLEWTKTPEW
+2354 VLEWAKTSEW

-2439 TIDEANNIQKTVVSS
+2439 TIDEANNIQK
-2454 KVEKRMLSS
+2454 
-2463 VIEGLS
+2463 
-2469 NGFLKIKTNILN
+2469 
-2481 TASDLLDKISEI
+2481 
-2493 TSSDEENNIRYS
+2493 EE
-2505 ALNKNINN
+2505 
-2513 LIEQIEQTEDG
+2513 
-2524 NLKKEL
+2524 
-2530 LEQVNNELAKANH
+2530 
-2543 LTVYSKTI
+2543 
-2551 PAGIK
+2551 
-2556 FTNKGYLI
+2556 
-2564 LKNVVNLP
+2564 
-2572 ENVEFRSGRS
+2572 
-2582 KTIGLELPMLKT
+2582 
-2594 FPASTV
+2594 
-2600 FKNHSSIEAPNLIE
+2600 
-2614 IPSNTV
+2614 
-2620 FNNKG
+2620 
-2625 ILGVYN
+2625 
-2631 IGDEERVLKIGD
+2631 
-2643 NVRFENKGF
+2643 
-2652 VAHRITIETG
+2652 
-2662 ENIYFEDGRYNR
+2662 
-2674 NFMRKGITFGK
+2674 
-2685 NASISLFVK
+2685 
-2694 DIPENYIFD
+2694 
-2703 NKAVN
+2703 
-2708 IIPTIN
+2708 
-2714 DDGTID
+2714 
-2720 NTKVKLPKGV
+2720 
-2730 KFTKNVKFV
+2730 
-2739 VFNNLIL
+2739 
-2746 EGDFKIDSIFIKKS
+2746 
-2760 DITNAKFAAKEKLS
+2760 
-2774 VSGTNISN
+2774 
-2782 LKVKDSNNVEIM
+2782 
-2794 YGDIPDNYVF
+2794 
-2804 DNKGEILIH
+2804 
-2813 NANIGTNVTFENKR
+2813 
-2827 MVHIIGSTVGGGV
+2827 
-2840 YFNNRGEVLTDFDMT
+2840 
-2855 ENMRVGNNAAFRNI
+2855 
-2869 AVITN
+2869 
-2874 RGSAPKGISTSM
+2874 
-2886 TNKSVGSVL
+2886 
-2895 SNERF
+2895 
-2900 KNSFSHVYEL
+2900 
-2910 HMNRK
+2910 
-2915 VPGYTLSSEGTYYTI
+2915 
-2930 EINDNSSK
+2930 
-2938 FQDDLYDLFEFHK
+2938 
-2951 MSNKRLLGWIGGKV
+2951 
-2965 DNKNKILYVTEVQ
+2965 
-2978 SDLLQNTYILSKRYQ
+2978 
-2993 EEAFLTKLL
+2993 
-3002 ARLAQGQTANIKITV
+3002 
-3017 NNLIEEAISNNRSLR
+3017 
-3032 EEAIKQGVVTEKEF
+3032 
-3046 PEDFPYVSK
+3046 
-3055 FGNKVISREIAA
+3055 
-3067 LKSSIENTYSG
+3067 
-3078 WYYTFFS
+3078 
-3085 TAIKEAINLN
+3085 
-3095 LDTIRIPT
+3095 
-3103 SKYYSKG
+3103 
-3110 IAGVKNVS
+3110 
-3118 VLYDKLATRYPY
+3118 
-3130 KIIKE
+3130 
-3135 EGGGVE
+3135 
-3141 WYEIK
+3141 
-3146 ISDIYTNMNPFAYN
+3146 
-3160 TADVI
+3160 
-3165 MKAAISAWVKTLKK
+3165 
-3179 ESPGLDSDYNL
+3179 
-3190 ALDYLPRLENLV
+3190 
-3202 EVKGYLSSEDGKRHL
+3202 
-3217 NKIKEWIEEEFSKE
+3217 
-3231 QPKQDISDNSEEGGV
+3231 
-3246 LVDPEGNEINE
+3246 
-3257 GYEETEVDRLVKESL
+3257 
-3272 ENKKYI
+3272 
-3278 HTQLDVDFLLDEL
+3278 
-3291 SEAISEN
+3291 
-3298 QADRIAVIKQLLSE
+3298 
-3312 ISNVTNK
+3312 
-3319 DIKFSYD
+3319 
-3326 SDGKIDGF
+3326 
-3334 TYNGEIYLT
+3334 
-3343 NENVSFDTTFEEA
+3343 
-3356 GHIWIE
+3356 
-3362 WAKKNRVDLYNE
+3362 
-3374 GIKKVIDTEYVKEVL
+3374 
-3389 DTEFYVREALK
+3389 
-3400 FGKAGSEGFN
+3400 
-3410 KYIYEEALSKAIR
+3410 
-3423 EGGARIVSSSKKRSF
+3423 
-3438 KSWLNTLWEE
+3438 
-3448 LRKLFGLHEMSI
+3448 
-3460 EEVSKLSM
+3460 
-3468 NEFAERVAADLFNN
+3468 
-3482 YKEKNKSET
+3482 NKSET
-3491 PKETFDKNPYRLTPE
+3491 PKETFDKNLYKLTPE
-3506 ANIDMRTSWANDEE
+3506 NNIDMRTSWVNDEE

-3558 INEQSEQ
+3558 INEQPEQ
-3565 TGKKLPKDVT
+3565 TGEKLPKDIT

-3589 ETSPISGHLIIN
+3589 KTSPISGHLIVN
-3601 GNVQLDINQVDGSWH
+3601 DNVQLDINQVDGSSH

-3709 LQETEKVEENVSS
+3709 LQETEKVEENVFS

-3735 NTLKNNSSELKGI
+3735 NTLKSNSSELKGI
-3748 YGNVIKDMLDVE
+3748 YSNVIKDMLDAE
-3760 DYAAIVDLMRSQ
+3760 DYVGVVDLMRSQ

-3802 SNVDEILSS
+3802 SNVDEILGS
-3811 SPNVE
+3811 SPNIE
-3816 DVIEPDIEEQPAQKS
+3816 DVVEPDIEEQPAQKS

-3841 VDGKIETNIGRVV
+3841 VDGKIETNVGRVV

-3891 EARET
+3891 EATET
-3896 SKYKKGDKVV
+3896 PKYKKGDKVV

-3920 QVKLEDNINH
+3920 QIKLEDNINH

-4025 ENNDIFNVPWL
+4025 EDNDIFNVPWL
-4036 KRESIAHEFMHPFIE
+4036 KRESVAHEFMHPFIE

-4066 EILDKA
+4066 EILNKA
-4072 DIMAHVDNLIKS
+4072 DIMAHVDSLIKS

-4110 KSGIINREYIRNRK
+4110 KSGIINGEYIRNRK

-5383 FNLINRDIEGVS
+5383 FNLINRNIEGVS